1 MEDANAAKR
10 KEILNSISAT
20 LSIMNSN
27 RNSIRDIQQRVKSL
41 GDHIKSLQSEL
52 SVVCNHEYGLKY
64 LQRVSPSKEV
74 WMRSCNFCNLQVYAS
89 ELPEDAN
96 IKIRHT
102 QF

>member
-1 MEDANAAKR
+1 MEDTKTAKR
-10 KEILNSISAT
+10 NEILSKLTET

-27 RNSIRDIQQRVKSL
+27 RNSIRDMQQRTKDL
-41 GDHIKSLQSEL
+41 GDRIRSLQSDL
-52 SVVCNHEYGLKY
+52 SMVCTHEYGCKY

-74 WMRSCNFCNLQVYAS
+74 YMRSCNFCKLQVYAS

-96 IKIRHT
+96 IKIRSI